1 MNGGELD
8 GERIMGS
15 RVVDYMRRNH
25 LTDPQRESHSSVF
38 GSGLGFGLGFGIIED
53 PAGAGYVSGVGS
65 FYWGG
70 AAATS
75 FWIDPVEDIVV
86 VAMTQHMGVRAT
98 GSIRGELAALVYGAL
113 VD

>member
-1 MNGGELD
+1 
-8 GERIMGS
+8 MGS

-25 LTDPQRESHSSVF
+25 LTDQQRQTLSPA
-38 GSGLGFGLGFGIIED
+38 LGFGLGFGIIED
-53 PAGAGYVSGVGS
+53 PAAAGYVSSEGT